1 MAPKASIAS
10 LSLGRAWVH
19 PLEAKL
25 DEAAAH
31 NFAGIEL
38 FYEDLEYLAKTI
50 PGGPTRSNLLHAATL
65 TRAMCIS
72 RRLTILCLQPF
83 MHYEGLLDAGEHAKR
98 IADFQFWLQLCKV
111 LGTELIVVPLTF
123 LTEGVTGDRIVL
135 ISDMREI
142 ADLAAQQQPVVRIAY
157 EALCWGTFIN
167 TWEAAYELVCDVDR
181 VNFGTC
187 LDAFNICGREFADPA
202 AQDGRMLGAEKCLDA
217 SLERMR
223 DVIDVKKVFLVQVAD
238 AERMR
243 DSLIKG
249 HSFHVDG
256 QPTKMSW
263 SRNARLFPG
272 EEDMGA
278 YLPVLD
284 VLRVIT
290 GKDGLGYDGWISS
303 EIFSR
308 ALVDPRPEVVEE
320 HAQRAEISWAWMEE
334 ELGWV
339 EKEKGINKVDGRSED
354 SSSNSFGAL
363 RYFYR
368 SVKGTFGA

>member
-1 MAPKASIAS
+1 MAPKPSIAS

-19 PLEAKL
+19 PLETKL
-25 DEAAAH
+25 EQAAAH

-50 PGGPTRSNLLHAATL
+50 PGGKTRTNLVQAATL
-65 TRAMCIS
+65 TRAMCIA
-72 RRLTILCLQPF
+72 RGLTILCLQPF
-83 MHYEGLLDAGEHAKR
+83 MHYEGLVDASEHAKR
-98 IADFQFWLQLCKV
+98 IEDFQFWLVLCKV
-111 LGTELIVVPLTF
+111 LGTELIVVPSTF

-187 LDAFNICGREFADPA
+187 LDAFNICGRQFADPA
-202 AQDGRMLGAEKCLDA
+202 AQDGRMLGAEKSLEA
-217 SLERMR
+217 SLGRMLN
-223 DVIDVKKVFLVQVAD
+223 VIDVKKVFLVQVAD

-243 DSLIKG
+243 EPLVEG

-272 EEDMGA
+272 EDEKGA
-278 YLPVLD
+278 YLPILD
-284 VLRVIT
+284 VLRVLT
-290 GKDGLGYDGWISS
+290 GKGGLGYDGWISS

-308 ALVDPRPEVVEE
+308 TLVDPRPEVVGE
-320 HAQRAEISWAWMEE
+320 HAQRAEVSWRWMEK

-339 EKEKGINKVDGRSED
+339 QREEDYKKVDGPIEE
-354 SSSNSFGAL
+354 SSMGSIGAL

-368 SVKGTFGA
+368 SLKGSFGV

>member
-1 MAPKASIAS
+1 
-10 LSLGRAWVH
+10 
-19 PLEAKL
+19 
-25 DEAAAH
+25 
-31 NFAGIEL
+31 
-38 FYEDLEYLAKTI
+38 
-50 PGGPTRSNLLHAATL
+50 
-65 TRAMCIS
+65 
-72 RRLTILCLQPF
+72 
-83 MHYEGLLDAGEHAKR
+83 MHYEGLLNASEHAKR
-98 IADFQFWLQLCKV
+98 IADFQFWLLLCKA
-111 LGTELIVVPLTF
+111 LGTELIVVPSTF

-181 VNFGTC
+181 PNFGTC

-202 AQDGRMLGAEKCLDA
+202 TWDGRMLGAEKRLEA
-217 SLERMR
+217 SLDRMR
-223 DVIDVKKVFLVQVAD
+223 DVMDVKKVFLVQVAD
-238 AERMR
+238 AERMGEP
-243 DSLIKG
+243 LNEG
-249 HSFHVDG
+249 HPFHVDG

-272 EEDMGA
+272 EEDKGA

-290 GKDGLGYDGWISS
+290 GQEGLGYDGWISS

-308 ALVDPRPEVVEE
+308 TLVDPRPEVVEE
-320 HAQRAEISWAWMEE
+320 HARRAEISWEWMER

-339 EKEKGINKVDGRSED
+339 HKEEGIKKVDGRFED
-354 SSSNSFGAL
+354 SSLSSLSSL

-368 SVKGTFGA
+368 SLKGAFGA

>member
-1 MAPKASIAS
+1 
-10 LSLGRAWVH
+10 
-19 PLEAKL
+19 
-25 DEAAAH
+25 
-31 NFAGIEL
+31 
-38 FYEDLEYLAKTI
+38 
-50 PGGPTRSNLLHAATL
+50 
-65 TRAMCIS
+65 
-72 RRLTILCLQPF
+72 
-83 MHYEGLLDAGEHAKR
+83 MHYEGLLDANAHAKR
-98 IADFQFWLQLCKV
+98 IEDFQLWLLLCKT
-111 LGTELIVVPLTF
+111 LGTELIVVPSTF
-123 LTEGVTGDRIVL
+123 LPEGVTGDRIVL

-181 VNFGTC
+181 ANFGTC

-202 AQDGRMLGAEKCLDA
+202 AQDGRMLGAEKCLAA

-223 DVIDVKKVFLVQVAD
+223 DVIDVKKVSLVQVAD

-243 DSLIKG
+243 DPLVEG

-272 EEDMGA
+272 EEDKGA

-284 VLRVIT
+284 ILRVIT
-290 GKDGLGYDGWISS
+290 GQNGLGYDGWISS

-308 ALVDPRPEVVEE
+308 TLVDPRPEVVEE
-320 HAQRAEISWAWMEE
+320 HAQRAEISWAWMEK
-334 ELGWV
+334 ELGWTQ
-339 EKEKGINKVDGRSED
+339 KENTIKKVDGRSED
-354 SSSNSFGAL
+354 SSANSFGAL
-363 RYFYR
+363 RYLYR